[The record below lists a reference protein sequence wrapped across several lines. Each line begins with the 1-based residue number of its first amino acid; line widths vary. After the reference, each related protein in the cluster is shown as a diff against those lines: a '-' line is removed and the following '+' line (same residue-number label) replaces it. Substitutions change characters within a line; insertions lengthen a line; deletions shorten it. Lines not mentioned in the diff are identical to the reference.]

1 MSIYKVT
8 RYRNGKLIEYWQ
20 ESYRVPG
27 RKTPVTKCLGP
38 VNPKRKKIDLGGT
51 IKGAVAFGVTAALGK
66 LGPPGGKAFKSKA
79 YEPTRPG
86 HTFRAVERQLD
97 EKYGIDRSSPEAWR
111 ASHARLPAEMAQ
123 EMMKATTAA
132 ARTYHAAMAEAK
144 AQTPS
149 DRTSDPS
156 EAPIPDEDTDTGD
169 SSAGEGKDGG

>member
-8 RYRNGKLIEYWQ
+8 RYRNGKLIEYYQ
-20 ESYRVPG
+20 STQRVG
-27 RKTPVTKCLGP
+27 GKVKTIYHGP
-38 VNPKRKKIDLGGT
+38 VVPKRRKIRIDLAG
-51 IKGAVAFGVTAALGK
+51 IVSFGVTAALGK
-66 LGPPGGKAFKSKA
+66 LGPPGGKYYAA
-79 YEPTRPG
+79 REHAPTRPG

-156 EAPIPDEDTDTGD
+156 EAPIPDEDTDIGD
-169 SSAGEGKDGG
+169 SSAGEGKDGGED